1 MFRRPLLVEMAC
13 GEDRRVAGMEETSS
27 TKTIGLPS
35 PDEALQFCI
44 MLQAG
49 LPAEQA
55 ILYFTDSTDPG
66 DIAALLGKWTRS
78 RSVKAAQQTLLGK
91 GWQEMTLEERID
103 CGLNYHY
110 NSLAFLL
117 FSTNY
122 SSVGPTDK
130 AKLDSA
136 RQALEAK
143 KAGTAGQ
150 GDALSRFMDDFRAG
164 KLGGGIKPLG
174 FTPKPS

>member
-1 MFRRPLLVEMAC
+1 
-13 GEDRRVAGMEETSS
+13 MET
-27 TKTIGLPS
+27 TPQAATVGLPS

-55 ILYFTDSTDPG
+55 ILYFCDTTDPAE
-66 DIAALLGKWTRS
+66 IAAMLGKWTRS
-78 RSVKAAQQTLLGK
+78 RAVKQAQQTLLGK

-122 SSVGPTDK
+122 SSVGPADK

-164 KLGGGIKPLG
+164 KLGATVKPLPPFKVG
-174 FTPKPS
+174 SA